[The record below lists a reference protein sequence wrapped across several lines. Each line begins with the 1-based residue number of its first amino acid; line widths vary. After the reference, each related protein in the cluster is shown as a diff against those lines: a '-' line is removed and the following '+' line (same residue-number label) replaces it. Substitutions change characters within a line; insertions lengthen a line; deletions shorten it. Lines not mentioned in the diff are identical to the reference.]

1 VAAAEAVEVEVVVV
15 VEGRWAVVEAVEQV
29 AAEEEEEEVATADKA
44 NANHTTWSNA
54 STVRASTRRWSAYAT
69 PYRTSSHPP
78 ALALALLL
86 LLPPLLRPTPP
97 RPSWAGSSTLR
108 VVEAMTMTILT
119 MTLMMTRRPRLLV
132 AEEEEEEELRNS
144 DRVRRWYCRVRWR
157 RLRC

>member
-1 VAAAEAVEVEVVVV
+1 VAAAEAVK

-29 AAEEEEEEVATADKA
+29 AAEEEEVVATADKA